1 MTLGA
6 ITALP
11 MKEST
16 FTKLEPVFWVAY
28 VLLPIFTGWL
38 VYQPLANEYDKNKH
52 ELLESHFEECGPEG
66 LRSCEVPDKWR
77 DEETG
82 KVYTSGQ
89 FTERHRSEGRRI
101 GITTFAY
108 GLIACLF
115 FAYSRVVRRR
125 ETFFKGF
132 KRSIVVNVLV
142 ALFMYWIA

>member
-1 MTLGA
+1 
-6 ITALP
+6 

-16 FTKLEPVFWVAY
+16 LTKLEPVFWVAY
-28 VLLPIFTGWL
+28 ILLPIFTGWL
-38 VYQPLANEYDKNKH
+38 AYQPLPNEYDESKH
-52 ELLESHFEECGPEG
+52 ELLESHSEECGPEG

-89 FTERHRSEGRRI
+89 FTEHHRSEGRRI
-101 GITTFAY
+101 GITVFAY

-125 ETFFKGF
+125 DTFIKGLE
-132 KRSIVVNVLV
+132 KSIAVNIVV
-142 ALFMYWIA
+142 ALFMYWLA